1 MPVRR
6 DGTLLSGKRSA
17 RDAFEGRAKEG
28 VVANQ
33 ALFPFFVAQGC
44 TVFLWANQLLGKVG
58 WPEGPHLR
66 RGVFY
71 GKDASSKRDDATRG
85 ALWGLEVSGED
96 MAHIKEQPEV
106 LRGSGKPWICPEGER
121 LSDARWSALPD
132 D

>member
-71 GKDASSKRDDATRG
+71 GKDASSKRELFGWAGNGCNNLIAFAGCTDLAEWAVG
-85 ALWGLEVSGED
+85 
-96 MAHIKEQPEV
+96 
-106 LRGSGKPWICPEGER
+106 R
-121 LSDARWSALPD
+121 LQSALCQDRPWL
-132 D
+132 